1 MADESNKIENGTKV
15 RVHYKGTL
23 PDGTVFDSSE
33 GRDPLEFEVGGGQV
47 IPGFEAAIIAMSPGE
62 AQTITIPMLEAY
74 GARDEDLLRNFPR
87 DMVPDDMPVE
97 PGMTLQVQD
106 ENGQAFPVLI
116 AAIDDEHVTLDGNHP
131 MAGHDLTFALQLVEI
146 V

>member
-1 MADESNKIENGTKV
+1 MSDDSKKIEDGTTV

-23 PDGTVFDSSE
+23 TDGTVFDSSE
-33 GRDPLEFEVGGGQV
+33 GRDPMEFAIGGGQV
-47 IPGFEAAIIAMSPGE
+47 IPGFEAAIVTMEVGE
-62 AQTITIPMLEAY
+62 AQTITIPMAEAY
-74 GARDEDLLRNFPR
+74 GPRDEDLLRNFPR
-87 DMVPDDMPVE
+87 DMVPEDMPVE

-106 ENGQAFPVLI
+106 ENGQAFPVI
-116 AAIDDEHVTLDGNHP
+116 VAAVDDEHVTLDGNHP